1 MSFCLDMTD
10 TPDTDLILSVH
21 WSFFMDGKMAVT
33 QRGQSLDSDDKHGGF
48 HGTPDTGRELPLV
61 TTAPPFTDLNHHFQF
76 KTISQPDPRY
86 QSQKKFKDSREMDH
100 HLFKALSAQPVPH
113 EDAAPFSDVATG
125 TFSAHNAKLTAESLK
140 RSEAAGETRR
150 HSSFEE
156 LSTESLTT
164 SIVPT
169 SAPPPCN
176 TAPGEQAGH
185 PHAPTTQQT
194 EGVTTLVMR
203 EEEEISKTRERLKR
217 PNSETRAVTLS
228 VSGDQ
233 DDETTTTTIFTTT
246 IITTIQTPATCS
258 INFTAP
264 GGYIETPPQGSC
276 DYSTFDCTY
285 TVSVYMGYGVEI
297 QNFHVL
303 VKKT

>member
-1 MSFCLDMTD
+1 
-10 TPDTDLILSVH
+10 
-21 WSFFMDGKMAVT
+21 MDGKMAVT
-33 QRGQSLDSDDKHGGF
+33 QRGQSLDSDDKRGAF
-48 HGTPDTGRELPLV
+48 HGTPDTGRERALV
-61 TTAPPFTDLNHHFQF
+61 STAPPFTDLNHHFQF
-76 KTISQPDPRY
+76 KTISQSDPRY
-86 QSQKKFKDSREMDH
+86 QSQEMFKDSREMDH
-100 HLFKALSAQPVPH
+100 NLFKALLAQPVPH

-140 RSEAAGETRR
+140 QSEAAGETQ
-150 HSSFEE
+150 SQSFAE

-185 PHAPTTQQT
+185 PHAATPQQS

-203 EEEEISKTRERLKR
+203 EEEEISKTRERHKR
-217 PNSETRAVTLS
+217 RNSEASAATLS

-246 IITTIQTPATCS
+246 IITTIQTPGNT
-258 INFTAP
+258 TA
-264 GGYIETPPQGSC
+264 
-276 DYSTFDCTY
+276 
-285 TVSVYMGYGVEI
+285 
-297 QNFHVL
+297 L
-303 VKKT
+303 